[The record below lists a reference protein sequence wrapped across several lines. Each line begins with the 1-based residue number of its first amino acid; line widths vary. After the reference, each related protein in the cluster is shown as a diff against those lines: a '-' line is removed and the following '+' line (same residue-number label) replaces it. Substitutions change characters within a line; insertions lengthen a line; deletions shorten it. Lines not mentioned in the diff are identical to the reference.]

1 MFSLSIDES
10 INMNPE
16 PVEVSPVSGETP
28 AIEGNKVSEVIQDTV
43 EIVDQVSEYGALIT
57 HSLLFIIGGM
67 AVIFI
72 LHKIASR
79 YLYPLITNPR
89 IVKVIF
95 GALYVLILLI
105 AVLIVLKELGFDVRI
120 IGRISIL
127 VVLIS
132 TVGVFF
138 LMPFLPR
145 LPFKLGH
152 MVEINGVLGFVDSIS
167 TFHTT
172 VRKFDGTMVF
182 IPNALVMATKIMN
195 YHDVPERR
203 VDIILSISLDN
214 DMDIVIEQLL
224 KIMNADERVLE
235 KPAPPGVIA
244 LEVEITGIEI
254 RAYCWVKNKD
264 WLSTRSDL
272 MLRILHEFSVND
284 QMSLSLPQHEI
295 HIADNR
301 QLTTP

>member
-203 VDIILSISLDN
+203 IDIILSISLDN

-295 HIADNR
+295 HITDNR